1 MNETINPEIKF
12 SVPYEG
18 RYFLSLKGARFIS
31 IISTDTWTRRVYEI
45 DTPDGTEVWI
55 ERESRLEA
63 PEYFYQLFQFLGEP
77 DAVTPSGRVR

>member
-1 MNETINPEIKF
+1 MIETVPNPRIKF

-18 RYFLSLKGARFIS
+18 RHFLTLKNAHEVSSLKS
-31 IISTDTWTRRVYEI
+31 DTFTRKVFEI

-63 PEYFYQLFQFLGEP
+63 PEYWYQLFQYQGDEEK
-77 DAVTPSGRVR
+77 VTP